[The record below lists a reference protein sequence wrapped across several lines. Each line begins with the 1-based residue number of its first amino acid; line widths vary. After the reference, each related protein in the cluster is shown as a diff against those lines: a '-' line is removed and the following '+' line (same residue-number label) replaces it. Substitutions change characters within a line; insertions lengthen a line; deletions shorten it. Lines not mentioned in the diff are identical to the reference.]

1 MRDEKCC
8 GQAVSYGFRA
18 QYCPHKELELTFQLW
33 YFLEWFP
40 NLFECPFPVCKA
52 GVLKANNQK
61 EFLEINNML
70 AEVKNSMKELKVK
83 TKVKES

>member
-1 MRDEKCC
+1 MCYEK
-8 GQAVSYGFRA
+8 G
-18 QYCPHKELELTFQLW
+18 
-33 YFLEWFP
+33 
-40 NLFECPFPVCKA
+40 KA
-52 GVLKANNQK
+52 DNQK